1 LFCCVCGVVFGPVC
15 QLWLGSSFSRSDFGL
30 RMIFG
35 LCFELCVFVVFVV
48 LSSALSVCLSCLFC
62 CVCGVVFGPVCQLW
76 LGSSFSRSD
85 FVFGLRMI
93 FAAGLCFELCV
104 FVVFVVLSSALSVC
118 LWLTLVCG

>member
-1 LFCCVCGVVFGPVC
+1 
-15 QLWLGSSFSRSDFGL
+15 
-30 RMIFG
+30 M
-35 LCFELCVFVVFVV
+35 FVVFVV